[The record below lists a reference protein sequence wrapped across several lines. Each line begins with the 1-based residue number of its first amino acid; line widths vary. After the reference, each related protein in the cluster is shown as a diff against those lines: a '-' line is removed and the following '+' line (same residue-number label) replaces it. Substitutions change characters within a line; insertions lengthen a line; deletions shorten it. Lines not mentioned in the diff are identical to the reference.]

1 MYNFRYKYF
10 KAKYDNCAKFLF
22 TDKDSLVYKIET
34 NNVDENFYKNKN
46 LFDFSDYS
54 GDSELFDPFNKKIIG
69 KWKMKSKEK

>member
-34 NNVDENFYKNKN
+34 NNIN
-46 LFDFSDYS
+46 
-54 GDSELFDPFNKKIIG
+54 
-69 KWKMKSKEK
+69 WWC